1 MKFRVFVYY
10 RKGILDP
17 EAETILKTINNMG
30 YENIS
35 GASRGKFFDIE
46 INDNSKSL
54 ETIEE
59 IGLKILS
66 NPVIEDFKIEK
77 LGI

>member
-10 RKGILDP
+10 GQGILNPD
-17 EAETILKTINNMG
+17 A
-30 YENIS
+30 ENIS